1 MLSALYTSNVG
12 SFDISNMNVGD
23 VIGSALL
30 SANSGSNTFNAE
42 LTVTTVVSSSEVVIT
57 STDINTGLVLGSFTI
72 LNLNPGI
79 SISATTVPDGN
90 NFTSGNSSTI
100 TFTNV
105 FINPGQSS
113 LVFTTTLDSELGDQ
127 DIQSFPFTITC
138 LATDFSPAISV
149 SLSNT
154 DCDSLA
160 DLTIS
165 VSQDAGEVDMLS
177 ALYTSNVGS
186 FDISN
191 MNVGDVI
198 GSALLSANSGSNTFN
213 AELTVTAVVS
223 SSEVVITS
231 TDISTGLVLG
241 SFTILNLNPG
251 ISISATTVPDG
262 NNFTSGNS
270 STITFANV
278 FINPGQSSLVFT
290 TTLDSELGDQ
300 DVQSFPLCVRYACRP
315 SRWR

>member
-1 MLSALYTSNVG
+1 MISKQSIKTIIMGTNFIKTICSFILAIFFLFINLEDAYAQTDFSPAISVSLSNTDCDSLADLTISVSQDAGEVDMLSALYTSNVG

-100 TFTNV
+100 TFANV

-138 LATDFSPAISV
+138 LVTDFSPAISV

-177 ALYTSNVGS
+177 ALYKSNVGS

-191 MNVGDVI
+191 M
-198 GSALLSANSGSNTFN
+198 
-213 AELTVTAVVS
+213 
-223 SSEVVITS
+223 
-231 TDISTGLVLG
+231 
-241 SFTILNLNPG
+241 
-251 ISISATTVPDG
+251 
-262 NNFTSGNS
+262 
-270 STITFANV
+270 
-278 FINPGQSSLVFT
+278 
-290 TTLDSELGDQ
+290 
-300 DVQSFPLCVRYACRP
+300 
-315 SRWR
+315 